1 MDKLESL
8 GPQRF
13 LLSITHVQKG
23 EAMLIGYAR
32 VSTDGQ
38 SLEAQQAALKAVG
51 CDRVFSEKIC
61 GAKTDRKAL
70 AKALKALGSGDTL
83 IVTRL
88 DRLARS
94 TRDLLNVLATI
105 GDAGASFKSL
115 ADTWADTTTAHGRLM
130 LTILAGLAEF
140 ERSLILAR
148 TGEGRSRA
156 LANGVQ
162 FGRRPKLNAYQRREA
177 LERRLAGE
185 SMVTI
190 ARSYGVSHQTIGRLS
205 EHLITISEH
214 PSKGRAVDH

>member
-1 MDKLESL
+1 MDIGIGL
-8 GPQRF
+8 GPQAF
-13 LLSITHVQKG
+13 PLSTTHVQKG
-23 EAMLIGYAR
+23 DAMLIGYAR

-38 SLEAQQAALKAVG
+38 SLDSQQAALKAVG
-51 CDRVFSEKIC
+51 CDRVFSEKIS

-70 AKALKALGSGDTL
+70 VQALKAVGSGDTL

-94 TRDLLNVLATI
+94 TRDLLNVLAQI
-105 GDAGASFKSL
+105 GEVGASFKSL
-115 ADTWADTTTAHGRLM
+115 ADTWADTTTPHGRLM

-156 LANGVQ
+156 KANGVQ
-162 FGRRPKLNAYQRREA
+162 FGRKPKLNAYQRREA
-177 LERRLAGE
+177 VNRREAGE

-190 ARSYGVSHQTIGRLS
+190 ARSYGVSHQTIGRL
-205 EHLITISEH
+205 
-214 PSKGRAVDH
+214 